1 MKEIIEITTEKQLEQ
16 LERKRNKLE
25 SYCSKL
31 PLETIISFQLS

>member
-31 PLETIISFQLS
+31 PLETIISF